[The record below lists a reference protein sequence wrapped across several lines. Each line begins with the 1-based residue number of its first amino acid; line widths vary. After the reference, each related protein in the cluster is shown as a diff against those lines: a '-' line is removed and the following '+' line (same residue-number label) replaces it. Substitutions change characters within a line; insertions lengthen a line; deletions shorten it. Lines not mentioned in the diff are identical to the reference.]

1 MTRISQEPKSS
12 DYGRLTAGSVVT
24 RNFGLTATGIRT

>member
-1 MTRISQEPKSS
+1 MSQQPKST
-12 DYGRLTAGSVVT
+12 DNGRLTPGFIVT

>member
-1 MTRISQEPKSS
+1 MTRMLQKPKSI
-12 DYGRLTAGSVVT
+12 DYGRLTAGSIVT